1 MKKAALKGLIILGVV
16 VALCMFFAN
25 TVQTITT
32 PKVKIVTPT
41 YGKLEQS
48 IDLTGSVVFPKE
60 TEVSID
66 GASEMS
72 VKLVKAY
79 VKVGSYVNIGDRLFT
94 MDVVDYETKMTDL
107 RKTYDD
113 KTTELD
119 ALDTENYKRNRR
131 TDRNDSYQKMVNEQ
145 ETFAKKK
152 ADTALKAVELGLALS
167 SDVDKWPAEAA
178 AFGND
183 ELTKL
188 ARETAEAK
196 LAKYTAEQEY
206 IEVLGTKSMKISDE
220 LFKYVND
227 RTALEDEIAKALSEM
242 MALESKATSLKTIYS
257 NLEGYITEITLEAGN
272 PYDGSTYAY
281 KISSSEEAPYIK
293 ADVSELSG
301 KTFSNG
307 TKVTVATSDGDT
319 NRTKITGTTMDSNG
333 QKYIIVALTED
344 IIRAEGG
351 MSKLMGNTLSLSVTY
366 KAAQST
372 TLIAA
377 SAVRNEG
384 GEKNYVYVI
393 NSRVNGFFGKQ
404 MYVTKTDVTVIERSD
419 TLVSIQEDMS
429 YSQLADKEDRALE
442 NNKAVMEYIN

>member
-60 TEVSID
+60 TEVFIE
-66 GASEMS
+66 GAEEMNI
-72 VKLVKAY
+72 KLIKSY
-79 VKVGSYVNIGDRLFT
+79 VKVGSYIKKGDRLFT
-94 MDVVDYETKMTDL
+94 MEVSDYDTKMKEL

-113 KTTELD
+113 KTAELD

-131 TDRNDSYQKMVNEQ
+131 TDRNDAYQKMIKEQ
-145 ETFAKKK
+145 EKFAQKK

-167 SDVDKWPAEAA
+167 SDVDMWPKETA
-178 AFGND
+178 AFGNE
-183 ELTKL
+183 ELSKL

-206 IEVLGTKSMKISDE
+206 ITVLGTKSMKISDE

-227 RTALEDEIAKALSEM
+227 RTALEEEIATTLKDM
-242 MALESKATSLKTIYS
+242 MALESKASSLGTIYS
-257 NLEGYITEITLEAGN
+257 GLEGYVTEISLEAATA
-272 PYDGSTYAY
+272 YDGSTYAY
-281 KISSSEEAPYIK
+281 KISSSDEAPYIR
-293 ADVSELSG
+293 ADVTELSG
-301 KTFSNG
+301 KSFSNG
-307 TKVTVATSDGDT
+307 TRVNISASDGGT
-319 NRTKITGTTMDSNG
+319 YRTKITGTTMDSNG
-333 QKYIIVALTED
+333 QKYILVALTED
-344 IIRAEGG
+344 IIKSEGG
-351 MSKLMGNTLSLSVTY
+351 MSKIMNASLGMSVSY
-366 KAAQST
+366 KAAQSS

-377 SAVRNEG
+377 SAVRSD
-384 GEKNYVYVI
+384 GEDKNYVFVI
-393 NSRVNGFFGKQ
+393 NARTNGFFGKQ
-404 MYVTKTDVTVIERSD
+404 MYVTKTDVTVLERSD

-442 NNKAVMEYIN
+442 NNKTVMEYIN